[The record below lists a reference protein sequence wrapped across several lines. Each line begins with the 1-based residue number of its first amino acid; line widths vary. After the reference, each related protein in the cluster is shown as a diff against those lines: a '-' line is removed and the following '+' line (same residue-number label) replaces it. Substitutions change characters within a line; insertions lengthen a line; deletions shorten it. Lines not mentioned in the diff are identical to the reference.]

1 MNIFNLIINNLPFIF
16 GIFGLSII
24 TTISGIGG
32 GGIFIPYLMFFND
45 FTLEESVPL
54 AITIILGDSVI
65 RMLLL
70 YNLPNPDEPK
80 RYLMDLTPSNIIVP
94 FDAIFSWLGVIL
106 IKIIPSFFTIILVIL
121 LSMISIIKIGN
132 NGLKECKKKPNI
144 IIHPEVDGIE
154 IYLNNHRKDKPND
167 SRRINLY
174 LIILNILIVGIFGL
188 RDKFK
193 KCSLEYWLLI
203 GGNVFSMILMSF
215 INSKF
220 INYQYK
226 KRKENNFNFIPSDI
240 KWNYKNIII
249 LGSLSSIAG
258 ILSTWLGLG
267 GSSLITPILY
277 YFEMSPE
284 IVSISI
290 GVSTLFSSL
299 ISLLNYIFSGNYLL
313 EWGIILYIVSS
324 LGSICG
330 VLLLKIIIKK
340 LNKGYISLLVV
351 LMLSI
356 STISLLINILNNSDN
371 FKSNNFC

>member
-1 MNIFNLIINNLPFIF
+1 MNIFNLIVNNLPFIF

-24 TTISGIGG
+24 TTISGVGG
-32 GGIFIPYLMFFND
+32 GGIFIPYMIFND
-45 FTLEESVPL
+45 FTLEDSVPL
-54 AITIILGDSVI
+54 TITIILGDSVI
-65 RMLLL
+65 KMLLL

-121 LSMISIIKIGN
+121 LSIISIIKIGK
-132 NGLKECKKKPNI
+132 NGLKECKKRPDI
-144 IIHPEVDGIE
+144 IIYPEIDGIE
-154 IYLNNHRKDKPND
+154 IYLNNHMKDKPED
-167 SRRINLY
+167 DRKRNLY
-174 LIILNILIVGIFGL
+174 LIILNILIVGLFGL
-188 RDKFK
+188 RDKFI

-203 GGNVFSMILMSF
+203 GGNVFSMILMSL

-220 INYQYK
+220 INYQYE

-277 YFEMSPE
+277 YFEMSPDV
-284 IVSISI
+284 VSVSI

-299 ISLLNYIFSGNYLL
+299 ISLLNYIFGGNYLL

-330 VLLLKIIIKK
+330 VLLLKVIMKK
-340 LNKGYISLLVV
+340 LNKGFISLLVV
-351 LMLSI
+351 LMLVI
-356 STISLLINILNNSDN
+356 SSISLLINILNNSDN